1 MSGPVIRSSNLN
13 FFIARAEQARAE
25 AEAATLAHVRE
36 RCRRS
41 EAAWQAL
48 ASKAERSEQMREQ
61 EAERK
66 AAAQLVAEGA
76 QADLSD

>member
-36 RCRRS
+36 RCRWS
-41 EAAWQAL
+41 EAAWEAL
-48 ASKAERSEQMREQ
+48 ASKAERAERMREQ

-76 QADLSD
+76 RADLSD